1 MFIRLPPTPFYIG
14 LFIASCIR
22 TYYIPHIE
30 IPNAVFW
37 VLFSFLLLSVRPQSI
52 GLGCFWLLIFTRWSF
67 PAIHMHMNPTVLAV
81 GFWLG
86 FTLIPC
92 LVSWLLFRTLSITAF
107 VCFIASAIVMRDSIT
122 YPMSWTWVFLWGFL
136 LGILEQTLPPE
147 MPIGWHCF
155 WAPVVFLLGLGIRPD
170 KSTIRFFLWVVA
182 IWVLRI
188 AGYFLFLL
196 YFRIPERD
204 KLVPFN
210 LFSHKW
216 RRSYPEWCPLSR
228 NPRLRDSATADFV
241 LCKTC
246 DRVVGQS
253 KLIMGSSKYLTRLEE
268 WHDHETLQELEHFIS
283 VKTSC
288 RLCHLFWYSIS
299 KSRRDSLGMGLCSTT
314 SSSALSS
321 AVSSQSTELNTSVLR
336 VKIWEE
342 RPLSLYTYAGLF
354 LGNKPLGARILIHR
368 GELFQ
373 KRKSRHLILKD
384 FNPNIC
390 SIH

>member
-1 MFIRLPPTPFYIG
+1 MFIRLPPIPFYIG
-14 LFIASCIR
+14 LFIASYIQ
-22 TYYIPHIE
+22 TSYIPHIE

-52 GLGCFWLLIFTRWSF
+52 GLGCFWLLIFTHWPF
-67 PAIHMHMNPTVLAV
+67 PAIHMNPTVLAV
-81 GFWLG
+81 GFWLS
-86 FTLIPC
+86 FTLILS

-107 VCFIASAIVMRDSIT
+107 VCFIASAIVMRDRIT
-122 YPMSWTWVFLWGFL
+122 YPMSWTWVALWGFL
-136 LGILEQTLPPE
+136 LGALEQTLPPE

-155 WAPVVFLLGLGIRPD
+155 WTPVIFLLGLGIRPD
-170 KSTIRFFLWVVA
+170 KSTIRFFLWV
-182 IWVLRI
+182 I
-188 AGYFLFLL
+188 AFYVPRSIIAYFFFLL
-196 YFRIPERD
+196 YFRSAERD
-204 KLVPFN
+204 RLFPFN
-210 LFSHKW
+210 LFRLKW
-216 RRSYPEWCPLSR
+216 RRSQPVWCPLSL
-228 NPRLRDSATADFV
+228 NPEPRDSATADFV

-268 WHDHETLQELEHFIS
+268 WHDHETLQDLKHFIS

-321 AVSSQSTELNTSVLR
+321 AVSSQSTEFNTSVLR

-342 RPLSLYTYAGLF
+342 RPLSLYTFAGLF
-354 LGNKPLGARILIHR
+354 LDNKPLGARILIHR
-368 GELFQ
+368 EEVFQ
-373 KRKSRHLILKD
+373 KRKSRHLVLKD